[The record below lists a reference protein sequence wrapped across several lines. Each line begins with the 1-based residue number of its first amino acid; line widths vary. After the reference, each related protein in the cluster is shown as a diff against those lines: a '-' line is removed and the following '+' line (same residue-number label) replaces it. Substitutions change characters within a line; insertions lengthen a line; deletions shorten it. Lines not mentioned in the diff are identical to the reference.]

1 MSEQSFPIEEQ
12 PLPGAQW
19 SAVTR
24 GIGNGIL
31 DQGGFPYRLVFE
43 SDANATNQ
51 GILKCPTL
59 EGKKYGQ
66 AILDGFYHKYDKD
79 LVLDFPAVTKS
90 TLYYVVLEIVP
101 TRATEGQ
108 PPVQAKVVTSLDTTQ
123 DKNYLHLYNVRR
135 QPNQLLTDAEVRMIR
150 PRVAP
155 VQVYAYEQD
164 MPQAQK
170 SLWGTLA
177 VVHGGRANESAKIFM
192 AMNSN
197 SSGNDDEDEWAWKLI
212 YDQDANGT
220 YTWESRADTGYVHAG
235 HGFVRAI
242 GRRGK
247 KRAFRGRVAR
257 ENGVTFNPGNPY
269 SIWSGT
275 LRPEDRPAE
284 SQRFVVAAGNLSV
297 TPATVEVSKT
307 GEVTAWVSDATYWM
321 GLDGIEWE
329 VP

>member
-1 MSEQSFPIEEQ
+1 MAEESFPVIEQ
-12 PLPGAQW
+12 PMGGDQW
-19 SAVTR
+19 RAVTL
-24 GIGNGIL
+24 GIGSGIL
-31 DQGGFPYRLVFE
+31 DQGGFPYRLKNFSNVDNTAVLQAVT
-43 SDANATNQ
+43 SGGRPGA
-51 GILKCPTL
+51 
-59 EGKKYGQ
+59 Q
-66 AILDGFYHKYDKD
+66 AILEGFYHRLTEDMK
-79 LVLDFPAVTKS
+79 LSFPAVSSRTR
-90 TLYYVVLEIVP
+90 YYVVLQYDP
-101 TRATEGQ
+101 LNTET
-108 PPVQAKVVTSLDTTQ
+108 PVRVRVVTSLDTSQ
-123 DKNYLHLYNVRR
+123 GKNYLHLYNVVRE
-135 QPNQLLTDAEVRMIR
+135 PNQLLTDAEVRMIR

-212 YDQDANGT
+212 YDQDPNGT

-275 LRPEDRPAE
+275 LRLEDRPAE
-284 SQRFVVAAGNLSV
+284 SQRFVVACGNLSV

-307 GEVTAWVSDATYWM
+307 GEVTAWVSDATYWI